1 MNKRYGFSFEANRC
15 LKCWACEVACK
26 QVNGIKA
33 GNVRLRKVLEVT
45 TGAFP
50 QVKRTFLSVT
60 CRHCA
65 KAPCAAVCPTG
76 AISRR
81 REDGSVVVD
90 LEKCI
95 GCKTCLDAC
104 PFGVPQYGEDGLMR
118 KCDMCLERLK
128 LGEKPA
134 CAETC
139 PTQALHWGEVELL
152 TETAAMKAAGKMAG
166 AI

>member
-104 PFGVPQYGEDGLMR
+104 PFGVPQYGEDGLKR

>member
-1 MNKRYGFSFEANRC
+1 MTKRYGFSFETNRC

-65 KAPCAAVCPTG
+65 KAPCAAVCPTR
-76 AISRR
+76 AISSRM
-81 REDGSVVVD
+81 EDGIVVVD

-128 LGEKPA
+128 QGEKPA

-139 PTQALHWGEVELL
+139 PTQALHWGEVEVL